1 MFQQKSC
8 WSRDVER
15 QNTNTT
21 QVKNKS
27 QSFTSPKPQAIKFIL
42 KPYPNMPGMKMLS
55 VIANRALELCFQ
67 NHYFIRCVY
76 IFLLICKSLTR
87 CKKKTQTHLIAN
99 DTVLRFISISR

>member
-27 QSFTSPKPQAIKFIL
+27 QFFTSPKPQAIKFIL
-42 KPYPNMPGMKMLS
+42 KPYPNTPGMKMLS
-55 VIANRALELCFQ
+55 VNCKQ
-67 NHYFIRCVY
+67 GSGT
-76 IFLLICKSLTR
+76 LLSKSL
-87 CKKKTQTHLIAN
+87 
-99 DTVLRFISISR
+99 FY